1 MRDSEMVGWRRALR
15 PAGPLKKRVAR
26 GKARVV
32 AAGGYLWAPTY
43 AVPMK
48 LIDCPR
54 DAMQGWPTFIP
65 TTHKITYLNTLLRVG
80 FDTLDFGS
88 FVSPKA
94 IPQLADT
101 IEVLE
106 GLDLGQ
112 SGTHL
117 LAIVANLRGAETAAQ
132 HPQIRYI
139 GFPLSVSETF
149 QQRNTNKSIAEAL
162 DDVARMQELCARTG
176 QEQVVYLSM
185 GFGNPY
191 GDPWSP
197 AILGEFTQKLDALG
211 VSIVALSDTIGA
223 SVPATIAPP
232 FRELTAAFPHIE
244 FGAHLHTTPDT
255 WREKVLA
262 AYEAGCRRFDGA
274 LGGYGGCPMATD
286 QLTGNMPTE
295 RLIDFALEVG
305 EPLRLDLEALGEAR
319 TLNQEI
325 FAEH

>member
-1 MRDSEMVGWRRALR
+1 MLHLTE
-15 PAGPLKKRVAR
+15 
-26 GKARVV
+26 
-32 AAGGYLWAPTY
+32 
-43 AVPMK
+43 
-48 LIDCPR
+48 CPR

-65 TTHKITYLNTLLRVG
+65 TPDKLAYLNALLQVG

-101 IEVLE
+101 TQVLE
-106 GLDLGQ
+106 ALDLSQ
-112 SGTHL
+112 TRTHL

-132 HPQIRYI
+132 YQQIRYI

-149 QQRNTNKSIAEAL
+149 QQRNTNKSIAQAL
-162 DDVARMQELCARTG
+162 HDVAQMQELCARSG

-191 GDPWSP
+191 GDAWSP
-197 AILGEFTQKLDALG
+197 AVLSEFTQKLAELQ
-211 VSIVALSDTIGA
+211 VSRVALSDTIGV
-223 SVPATIAPP
+223 STPATIGLA
-232 FRELTAAFPHIE
+232 FRELTAEFPQIN

-255 WREKVLA
+255 WREKVQA

-274 LGGYGGCPMATD
+274 LGGYGGCPMAAD

-295 RLIDFALEVG
+295 RLLDFAREQGVEMDLN
-305 EPLRLDLEALGEAR
+305 LEALLEAR
-319 TLNQEI
+319 QLNQRI
-325 FAEH
+325 FMGP

>member
-1 MRDSEMVGWRRALR
+1 MLHLTE
-15 PAGPLKKRVAR
+15 
-26 GKARVV
+26 
-32 AAGGYLWAPTY
+32 
-43 AVPMK
+43 
-48 LIDCPR
+48 CPR

-65 TTHKITYLNTLLRVG
+65 TTQKTAYLNALLRVG

-101 IEVLE
+101 AQVLA
-106 GLDLGQ
+106 GLDLKQ
-112 SGTHL
+112 SATRL
-117 LAIVANLRGAETAAQ
+117 LAIVANLRGAETAARY
-132 HPQIRYI
+132 PQIRYI

-149 QQRNTNKSIAEAL
+149 QQRNTNKSIREAL

-176 QEQVVYLSM
+176 QQQVVYLSM

-197 AILGEFTQKLDALG
+197 EILGEFTQKLDALAVG
-211 VSIVALSDTIGA
+211 IVALSDTIGA

-232 FRELTAAFPHIE
+232 FRELTVAFPHIE
-244 FGAHLHTTPDT
+244 FGAHLHTTPGT
-255 WREKVLA
+255 WREKVQA

-286 QLTGNMPTE
+286 ELTGNMPTE
-295 RLIDFALEVG
+295 RLIEFATEAGEDLQLNMGALAEAQVLNQG
-305 EPLRLDLEALGEAR
+305 IFAAEPLPLAPSPKERG
-319 TLNQEI
+319 N
-325 FAEH
+325 